1 MARLYAGLQRFPL
14 VVAPTDTQARP
25 DGWCRK
31 HDVQMKLKNGKDGR
45 SRWSHRLQD
54 GTWCKGK

>member
-1 MARLYAGLQRFPL
+1 
-14 VVAPTDTQARP
+14 VVIPTDTQARP